1 MFQKSTES
9 CHRSRFGATTV
20 AMKIRRTTSKTSS
33 SPPPTTQHRRR
44 KSAADRITPILPFP
58 SISSPLAHSLPK
70 TFCTPPPPHSLFT
83 AQARVPMVLLHV
95 RTKTSPFCRTNNNTR
110 RVDPVLS
117 CKACDMM
124 IHRSFFKSTNLVS
137 LLVTSRLHF
146 DQTTLFYSRKIDSRV
161 VCFSVCY
168 VVSCFCFE

>member
-1 MFQKSTES
+1 
-9 CHRSRFGATTV
+9 
-20 AMKIRRTTSKTSS
+20 MKTRRTTSKTSS

-44 KSAADRITPILPFP
+44 KSAADRILPILPLP

-70 TFCTPPPPHSLFT
+70 TFCTPPPPHSLST
-83 AQARVPMVLLHV
+83 SQARVPTVLLHV
-95 RTKTSPFCRTNNNTR
+95 RTKTSPFCRTNNTR

-146 DQTTLFYSRKIDSRV
+146 DQSTSERLFSTPVRMIATSYVFLYVMLYLVFVLNNFFVRKIKGQG
-161 VCFSVCY
+161 
-168 VVSCFCFE
+168 FE

>member
-1 MFQKSTES
+1 
-9 CHRSRFGATTV
+9 
-20 AMKIRRTTSKTSS
+20 MKIRRTTSKTSS

-95 RTKTSPFCRTNNNTR
+95 RTNNLALLSHQQHFVASTLSSR
-110 RVDPVLS
+110 AKHVIWWYIVRFSSQQTWSVCWWRHDYTLTKRLFSTPERLIAASCVFLYVMLYLVFVLNN
-117 CKACDMM
+117 
-124 IHRSFFKSTNLVS
+124 FFV
-137 LLVTSRLHF
+137 
-146 DQTTLFYSRKIDSRV
+146 RKIKGQG
-161 VCFSVCY
+161 
-168 VVSCFCFE
+168 FE